1 VLFWHHLEVEPVA
14 APRDVLILDDDAMIT
29 RALARLLQGR
39 HTVRLARTPEEALAL
54 MEERPPD
61 VLLSD
66 FELEQ
71 GTTAEL
77 LRTVKARWPAVR
89 CVLHSA
95 SRMEL
100 WIALIKDKI
109 VDSVLVKPASVD
121 EILASMNGA

>member
-1 VLFWHHLEVEPVA
+1 MG

-39 HTVRLARTPEEALAL
+39 HTVRLARSPEEALAL
-54 MEERPPD
+54 MEQRPPD

-66 FELEQ
+66 FELGQ
-71 GTTAEL
+71 GTAAEF
-77 LRTVKARWPAVR
+77 LRTVKSRWPAVR

-100 WIALIKDKI
+100 WVQLIKDNI
-109 VDSVLVKPASVD
+109 VDRVLVKPAAVD
-121 EILASMNGA
+121 EILASLNGA